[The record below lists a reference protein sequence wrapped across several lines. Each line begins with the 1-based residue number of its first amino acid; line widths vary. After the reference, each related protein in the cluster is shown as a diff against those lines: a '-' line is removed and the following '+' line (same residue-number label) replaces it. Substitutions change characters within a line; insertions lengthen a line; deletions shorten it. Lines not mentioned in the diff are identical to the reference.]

1 MCRLFERFIDR
12 CARDPD
18 SATRSVTL
26 RKQVLSAVAEAQ
38 KEEKWRTTYKKERGT
53 LKFGRNGL
61 NSSVAGMAYYPSDWN
76 KTLAKF

>member
-1 MCRLFERFIDR
+1 
-12 CARDPD
+12 
-18 SATRSVTL
+18 
-26 RKQVLSAVAEAQ
+26 VAEAQ